1 MDGYV
6 SNIGHDKLIVT
17 DSSGGGDVLSSRFN
31 ARRID
36 AHTLEITIASRDELP
51 VLLERLRDA
60 GVAFVGGS
68 SGWPPAVVFE
78 DLRDRGLVSGLY
90 KEIVFRG
97 TGSSQRSL
105 R

>member
-1 MDGYV
+1 MGSCV
-6 SNIGHDKLIVT
+6 SNISQERLIIA
-17 DSSGGGDVLSSRFN
+17 DSGGGHTITRSFN
-31 ARRID
+31 GRRID
-36 AHTLEITIASRDELP
+36 DHTIEITISSRDELP

-68 SGWPPAVVFE
+68 SGWPPAAVFE

-90 KEIVFRG
+90 EEIVFRAPG
-97 TGSSQRSL
+97 ISQRSL